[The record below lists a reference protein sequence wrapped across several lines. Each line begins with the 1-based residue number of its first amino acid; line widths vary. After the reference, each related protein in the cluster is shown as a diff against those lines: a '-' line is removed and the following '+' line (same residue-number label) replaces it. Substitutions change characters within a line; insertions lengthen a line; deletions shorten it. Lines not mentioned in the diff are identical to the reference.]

1 VKASASEHILEAVR
15 VLIVGC
21 GRVGSTLARALASE
35 GNDVA
40 VVDVSRRAF
49 ERLGENFPGQVVLG
63 SGTDQEVL
71 EQAGADKADCFISV
85 TNGDNRN
92 IMSAQIAR
100 EIFSIP
106 RVMTRIYDP
115 IRAKVYREIGLYTY
129 CPTVI
134 GAAIARVF
142 FDSGPEEADRPLHL
156 VAAPVVSA
164 GA

>member
-1 VKASASEHILEAVR
+1 M
-15 VLIVGC
+15 GC
-21 GRVGSTLARALASE
+21 GRVGSTLARDLAGE
-35 GNDVA
+35 GHAVT

-49 ERLGENFPGQVVLG
+49 ERLGEGFPGQVVLG

-71 EQAGADKADCFISV
+71 EQAGASDADCFVSV

-129 CPTVI
+129 CPTEI
-134 GAAIARVF
+134 GAAIARTF
-142 FDSGPEEADRPLHL
+142 FASGPEEADRPLQAIASRG
-156 VAAPVVSA
+156 VPA